1 MESYRQVLEAAAAE
15 HPDRVALRDAR
26 VSYTYRELAEA
37 AESLARGIHALGA
50 DPLARFAWL
59 SPNTANY
66 LVTFFATAHVG
77 VMFSPLNFWL
87 AEAEL
92 RSQLE
97 TLRPSGI
104 FTTSDRIAELT
115 PVLDELGVTHRVVLD
130 AAQSAE
136 GWIAWASLSD
146 SSSTALPET
155 DADLPHEVIFTS
167 GTTGQSKG
175 VVHSQGQR
183 IAESRVVVGEIP
195 HPIEANVLRGSPQF
209 HIGGIIGPLQTLLQA
224 GTTTIYKFNPRE
236 HVEHL
241 KSGVNYISGVPAQ
254 YAIVAESGLL
264 EGVDVSHVK
273 ACSVGGNG
281 ASVSSFQRILAQY
294 PEAELVHFYG
304 STESGLVTS
313 IHGDEFLEHLR
324 SVGRVAPGVEVKI
337 VDDDGVEVP
346 LGAVGEVWARS
357 PYVMK
362 EYFGRPDL
370 TAAALADGGFL
381 RMGDLGRLEDGYL
394 YIVGRK
400 KDMIISGGENIYPK
414 EVEDVIEGHADAL
427 EAAVVGAPD
436 PIFEERAIAYVIAEP
451 EFAADVT
458 AADRLRTHVREH
470 LAGYKVP
477 SEFRFVTELPRNA
490 LGKVDKV
497 ALRRELT
504 T

>member
-1 MESYRQVLEAAAAE
+1 MESYREVLEAGAAA
-15 HPDRVALRDAR
+15 HADRIAVRDAR
-26 VSYTYRELAEA
+26 VSYTYRQLAEA
-37 AESLARGIHALGA
+37 AESVARGIRNLGT

-59 SPNTANY
+59 SPNTADY
-66 LVTFFATAHVG
+66 LVTFFATARAG

-92 RSQLE
+92 RSQLA
-97 TLRPSGI
+97 TLRPDGI
-104 FTTSDRIAELT
+104 FTTIDRIADLT
-115 PVLDELGVTHRVVLD
+115 PALDELGVTHRVVLGTD
-130 AAQSAE
+130 DPPA
-136 GWIAWASLSD
+136 GWITWASLWDGSGAD
-146 SSSTALPET
+146 LP
-155 DADLPHEVIFTS
+155 DVDPDLPHEVIFTS

-183 IAESRVVVGEIP
+183 IAESRVVVSEIP
-195 HPIEANVLRGSPQF
+195 HPADSSVLRGSPQF

-236 HVEHL
+236 HVEHIR
-241 KSGVNYISGVPAQ
+241 SGINYISGVPAQ
-254 YAIVAESGLL
+254 YAIVADSGLL

-281 ASVSSFQRILAQY
+281 ASVSSFQRILEQY

-313 IHGDEFLEHLR
+313 IHGEEFLDHLR
-324 SVGRVAPGVEVKI
+324 SVGRVAPGAEVKI
-337 VDDDGVEVP
+337 VDEDGAEVAP
-346 LGAVGEVWARS
+346 GEVGEVWARS

-370 TAAALADGGFL
+370 TAAAFAEGGYL
-381 RMGDLGRLEDGYL
+381 RMGDLGRIEDGYL

-414 EVEDVIEGHADAL
+414 EVEDVIEGHEDVL

-436 PIFEERAIAYVIAEP
+436 PVFEERAIAFVIAQP
-451 EFAADVT
+451 GLVGGDSAS
-458 AADRLRTHVREH
+458 DRLRTHVREH

-477 SEFRFVTELPRNA
+477 SEFRFVAELPRNA

-497 ALRRELT
+497 ALRRELAT
-504 T
+504 